1 MSKIGIITLNGYFNY
16 GNRLQN
22 YALQET
28 LKSFGYDVETIL
40 VDKTRRKNNNSIES
54 HLSKIKEKSIKEIY
68 LLVLNKVQNNLNKT
82 RIQLKLQREQIF
94 KEFSQKYISE
104 TDFSISDSNIPQD
117 LSDRYDFFVTG
128 SDQVWNPYYTNG
140 SPVEF
145 LTFAEKEKRISYA
158 ASFGISEIPAQ
169 YKKNYS
175 KWLSEIPF
183 LSVREEEG
191 AKIVKNLTGREA
203 NVHVDPTMLLTKE
216 EWLSISKIPSNKP
229 MKPYLLTYFLGKI
242 PKERMNG
249 IKQFAKRNNL
259 EVVHLAQIRD
269 KIPFLTGPNEFID
282 YINSSSVFFTDSFHG
297 AVFSILLN
305 KPFIVF
311 NRLGNT
317 PSMSSR
323 LETLLKKFNL
333 SDRFVENIELNSRI
347 FEIDYSH
354 TISILEEERKK
365 ALTYLENALLKN

>member
-40 VDKTRRKNNNSIES
+40 VDKTRKKTNNSIES
-54 HLSKIKEKSIKEIY
+54 YLSKIKEKSIKEIY

-269 KIPFLTGPNEFID
+269 KIPFLTGPDEFID